1 MQHTQGTCKQER
13 VGHNSPATGVPT
25 LGQGGSQLPSSRGPH
40 HGRGSVPALLCFLP
54 QEGATVPAP
63 LWPKEFYCFQKLT
76 AWSQIWKGRRVTG
89 AGAEGTHQIK
99 AEAGGGKELP
109 SSPC

>member
-1 MQHTQGTCKQER
+1 MQHTQGTHKQER

-25 LGQGGSQLPSSRGPH
+25 LGQGGSQLPTMGGGQSQLSSAPFPRRGP
-40 HGRGSVPALLCFLP
+40 PFQLP
-54 QEGATVPAP
+54 SG
-63 LWPKEFYCFQKLT
+63 LKFYCFQKLT

-109 SSPC
+109 SCPC